1 MVDRRDDVAAAG
13 WSGAAQTA
21 SGLSG
26 GMASGLTS
34 PSGDELERLRQ
45 RYDRLCDLMTRA
57 AESDPAAAERVL
69 IELQSLSERI
79 LLLQTARADMPDAP
93 AAPLLAPQ
101 DAPAEAAGATVPET
115 PSPSPAAESP
125 PASTLSSGEAF
136 TPDRTAAPERR
147 PETTPARIVAFRVT
161 PSVGPRAAAG
171 DAAPKPASWR
181 IDPPPPELNPFKPG
195 GPSLG
200 TPGEPKIGQPSGAP
214 APAAAAQTAPTG
226 APLSAAPQKTAAAA
240 KPAPTPRPQPK
251 PTMPPGSGAAASAPG
266 APPAGAPGNATLF
279 TSAIRQWLERHRN
292 ESDEGAAAPAPAVHG
307 EVAPPAETPGG
318 STRDRQMPATGES
331 EAGGESS
338 PAFSRVVAAVEQQ
351 AAQIERI
358 LELCEAHQ
366 QALERLEA
374 RIEAR
379 IDAPRGASPAVA
391 DPELPELRAAVE
403 EQRQRITALAKTI
416 HNLAQWLATQRA
428 APGR

>member
-1 MVDRRDDVAAAG
+1 
-13 WSGAAQTA
+13 
-21 SGLSG
+21 
-26 GMASGLTS
+26 MASGLTS

-45 RYDRLCDLMTRA
+45 QYDRLCDLMTRA

-79 LLLQTARADMPDAP
+79 LLLQTARADMPDTPVAP
-93 AAPLLAPQ
+93 VPAPPIPAPP
-101 DAPAEAAGATVPET
+101 DAPAEAPGAAVPET
-115 PSPSPAAESP
+115 PGAPQAAAEASL
-125 PASTLSSGEAF
+125 ASTLSPGEPPP
-136 TPDRTAAPERR
+136 PDRAAVPAQR
-147 PETTPARIVAFRVT
+147 PEATPARIVAFRVT
-161 PSVGPRAAAG
+161 PSVGSRAAAG

-181 IDPPPPELNPFKPG
+181 IDAPPPDL
-195 GPSLG
+195 GPSNPGAPDQG
-200 TPGEPKIGQPSGAP
+200 TPDEPQLDLPAGMP
-214 APAAAAQTAPTG
+214 APAAPPQTVPAIAPRPAAQQKPATAVKP
-226 APLSAAPQKTAAAA
+226 AAASSRA
-240 KPAPTPRPQPK
+240 QPK
-251 PTMPPGSGAAASAPG
+251 PALAPGSGPAIPPPA
-266 APPAGAPGNATLF
+266 APPTGAPGNATLF

-292 ESDEGAAAPAPAVHG
+292 GSDGGAAAPAPAVQAVDG
-307 EVAPPAETPGG
+307 EVAPPAATRAEMPGG
-318 STRDRQMPATGES
+318 TTPTPQMPATGEG
-331 EAGGESS
+331 ETGRESS

-366 QALERLEA
+366 LALEQLEARLEA

-379 IDAPRGASPAVA
+379 IDATRQAPPAAA